1 MDAVSD
7 RAIGTAIDQAE
18 EELASKEGALG
29 KDNPEL
35 VPVIEK
41 LAELYQLDGL
51 YAKAELMYK
60 RGFDL
65 RQKSGKPADVAQG
78 LHSLALIYR
87 IEGKL
92 DDAEAIYLRA
102 VATAEEQHGTE
113 SRNVADRLACLAF
126 LYREKREFARAEEL
140 LTRALSIYEKTL
152 GAEGTQHGMCC
163 LELALLCCRQD
174 KMTEAKSYA
183 ERSLMATAGQSG
195 EKSDAVALTELIQMY
210 YSQNRFEDAEILVRD
225 ALASDLESLWP
236 TNPLVADIYQR
247 RAEFFRAQSRFVEAE
262 KLFKKALDLRE
273 KALGLRHPEL
283 ACTAMNLAS
292 MYLAQGRYADAEPML
307 KFALKIRVAV
317 FGVEHPGVAACVE
330 SYASLL
336 KKTKRQNIANKLETR
351 AREIRSKLVWLAD
364 RANSM
369 AKQSS

>member
-18 EELASKEGALG
+18 EELAAKEGTLG
-29 KDNPEL
+29 RDNPEL
-35 VPVIEK
+35 VPVVEK
-41 LAELYQLDGL
+41 LAELYQRDGL

-65 RQKSGKPADVAQG
+65 RQKSGKPDDVAQG
-78 LHSLALIYR
+78 LHALALIYR

-92 DDAEAIYLRA
+92 DDAEAIYLRS
-102 VATAEEQHGTE
+102 VAAAEEQHGGD
-113 SRNVADRLACLAF
+113 SRNVADRLVCLAF
-126 LYREKREFARAEEL
+126 LYREKREYARAEEL
-140 LTRALSIYEKTL
+140 LSRALSLYEKTF
-152 GAEGTQHGMCC
+152 GTEGTQYGLCC
-163 LELALLCCRQD
+163 LELALLCRRQD
-174 KMTEAKSYA
+174 NLTDAKDYA
-183 ERSLMATAGQSG
+183 ERSLLSTAGSG
-195 EKSDAVALTELIQMY
+195 EKSDVVALTELVQMY
-210 YSQNRFEDAEILVRD
+210 YSQNRYEDAEILVRD
-225 ALASDLESLWP
+225 ALASDIEALWP
-236 TNPLVADIYQR
+236 TSPLVADIYQV
-247 RAEFFRAQSRFVEAE
+247 RAELFRAQSRFVEAE

-307 KFALKIRVAV
+307 KFALKIRVNV

-336 KKTKRQNIANKLETR
+336 KKTKRANIANKLETR
-351 AREIRSKLVWLAD
+351 AREIRSKLVWLSD
-364 RANSM
+364 RATSM
-369 AKQSS
+369 SKPSP